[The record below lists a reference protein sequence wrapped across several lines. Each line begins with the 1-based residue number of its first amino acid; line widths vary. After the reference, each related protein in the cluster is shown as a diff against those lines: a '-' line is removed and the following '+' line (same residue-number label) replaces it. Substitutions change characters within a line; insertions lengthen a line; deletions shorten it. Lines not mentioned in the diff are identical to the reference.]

1 MTASEPVLHL
11 AGVEKRFRYRPYAKG
26 SQTLKGALIDALLGR
41 RPAPVVVEALRGV
54 DLTLGPGEAL
64 GVVGRNG
71 SGKTTLLRLAAGVYR
86 PDAGEVRVRGRRAAL
101 LELGAGFHPE
111 LSGWENAEIA
121 ALAAGLT
128 RREHQARRGEIAAFA
143 GLDGAMDAPL
153 RTWSAGMVL
162 RLGFAVATALEPE
175 LLIVDEVLA
184 VGDLEFQA
192 KCLERVASLRAR
204 GAALLLASHDLGL
217 IEARC
222 ERAAWLDQGKCAAL
236 GPAAEV
242 CASYRGASKA

>member
-1 MTASEPVLHL
+1 MSAGEPVLHL
-11 AGVEKRFRYRPYAKG
+11 RGVEKRFRYRPYARG
-26 SQTLKGALIDALLGR
+26 SQTLKSALIDALLGR
-41 RPAPVVVEALRGV
+41 RPPPVTVEALRGV
-54 DLTLGPGEAL
+54 DLSLGPGEAL

-86 PDAGEVRVRGRRAAL
+86 ADAGEVRVRGRRAAL

-128 RREHQARRGEIAAFA
+128 RREHEARRGEIAAFA

-153 RTWSAGMVL
+153 RTWSAGMAL
-162 RLGFAVATALEPE
+162 RLGFAVATSLEPE

-184 VGDLEFQA
+184 VGDHEFQA
-192 KCLERVASLRAR
+192 RCLERVAALRAG
-204 GAALLLASHDLGL
+204 GAALLLASHDLSL

-222 ERAAWLDQGKCAAL
+222 ERAAWLDQGRTAAL
-236 GPAAEV
+236 GPARDV
-242 CASYRGASKA
+242 CAAYRGAGGS